1 MAKYGAYGAVLKR
14 VTGGPTTIAQI
25 RDIGGPGVSMD
36 TIDVTTHDS
45 TDAWREFVAGLKDGG
60 EVSLDL
66 VYDPDSPSQTLLRTD
81 LDGRTKASYSITLTD
96 ATPAIITFDCFV
108 TAFEPSA
115 AVEDELGLSAT
126 LKVTGEPVWS

>member
-1 MAKYGAYGAVLKR
+1 MAKYGAYGAILKR
-14 VTGGPTTIAQI
+14 GATTIAQV
-25 RDIGGPGVSMD
+25 RDIGGPGISMD

-45 TDAWREFVAGLKDGG
+45 TDAWREFIAGLKDGG

-66 VYDPDSPSQTLLRTD
+66 VYDPDNASQTLLRTD
-81 LDGRTKASYSITLTD
+81 LDARTVNTYSITLTD
-96 ATPAIITFDCFV
+96 TTPAVITFSCLV

-126 LKVTGEPVWS
+126 LKITGEPVFT

>member
-1 MAKYGAYGAVLKR
+1 MAKYGAYGAILKR
-14 VTGGPTTIAQI
+14 GATTIAQV

-45 TDAWREFVAGLKDGG
+45 TDAWREFIAGLKDGG

-66 VYDPDSPSQTLLRTD
+66 VYDPDNASQTLLRTD
-81 LDGRTKASYSITLTD
+81 LDARTVNTYSITLTD
-96 ATPAIITFDCFV
+96 ATPATITFSCLV

-126 LKVTGEPVWS
+126 LKVTGEPVWA

>member
-14 VTGGPTTIAQI
+14 GATTIAQV
-25 RDIGGPGVSMD
+25 RDIGGPGISMD

-45 TDAWREFVAGLKDGG
+45 TDAWREFIAGLKDGG

-66 VYDPDSPSQTLLRTD
+66 VYDPDNASQTLLRTD
-81 LDGRTKASYSITLTD
+81 LDARTVNSYSITLTD
-96 ATPAIITFDCFV
+96 ITPAIITFDCLV

-115 AVEDELGLSAT
+115 SVENELALSAS
-126 LKVTGEPVWS
+126 LKITGEPVFT